1 MKNCTTMID
10 GYEIELAV
18 DGDEHACWISLG
30 MDSWS
35 LAWVQTYPGS
45 VGIAPETLKRIE
57 AWATEQGYGQED
69 AQ

>member
-30 MDSWS
+30 MASTT
-35 LAWVQTYPGS
+35 LAWFQAFPGQD
-45 VGIAPETLKRIE
+45 GMAPETLKRIE
-57 AWATEQGYGQED
+57 AWAAEQGYGQEPT
-69 AQ
+69 